1 MSASTVVP
9 NRPAIGGLGIRI
21 EAVTRKFAS
30 TGVVIDGLS
39 LNIAAGSFVSI
50 LGPSGCGKSTLLRLI
65 AGLDLPDEGRVRF
78 DGGPGQGYGTG
89 FVFQDPLLLP
99 WRTVI
104 DNAAL
109 PLELS
114 GVPTRSARARASLT
128 LGQVGLGDAV
138 DRLPHELS
146 GGMRMRVSL
155 ARALV
160 TEPRLLLLDE
170 PFAALDEMTRQR
182 LDDELRRLWSQLAF
196 TVVFVTHSVDEAV
209 YLGQRAVVLSRRPA
223 GVVGDRLLDL
233 PDERTASVR
242 GAASFAIETQ
252 ALRTILAKGDPVLCP
267 F

>member
-1 MSASTVVP
+1 MDASVSVP
-9 NRPAIGGLGIRI
+9 ASPPSGICIRL
-21 EAVTRKFAS
+21 EALTRKFPAS
-30 TGVVIDGLS
+30 GLVIDGLS

-65 AGLDLPDEGRVRF
+65 AGLEIP
-78 DGGPGQGYGTG
+78 DGGCVRLEGGQARRHATG

-99 WRTVI
+99 WRSVV

-114 GVPTRSARARASLT
+114 GAPARDARARAYSALV
-128 LGQVGLGDAV
+128 QVGLGDAV

-146 GGMRMRVSL
+146 GGMRMRVSI

-160 TEPRLLLLDE
+160 TEPSLLLLDE

-182 LDDELRRLWSQLAF
+182 LDDELRRLWTRLAF

-209 YLGQRAVVLSRRPA
+209 YLGERAVVLSSRPA
-223 GVVGDRLLDL
+223 RIVSDRFLDL
-233 PDERTASVR
+233 PRERTASLR
-242 GAASFAIETQ
+242 AAASFANETQ
-252 ALRTILAKGDPVLCP
+252 ILRTVLAEGDA
-267 F
+267 